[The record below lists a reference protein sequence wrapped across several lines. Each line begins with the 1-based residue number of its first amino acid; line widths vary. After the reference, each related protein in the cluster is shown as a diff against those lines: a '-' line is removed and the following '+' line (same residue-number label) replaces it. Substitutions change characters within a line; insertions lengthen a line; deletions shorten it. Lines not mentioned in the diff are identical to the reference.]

1 MTMHVRP
8 IAVLLSALFVAGC
21 NSADDR
27 LRDEVKESVAAN
39 LADRQDISE
48 SDKKAAA
55 EAIAEDVVQLSR
67 EIAEVQPL
75 IDENNRRLER
85 ERPSLSE
92 HKARDCE
99 QRRLELEA
107 LQRLSQNPNSLDL
120 DPSQRESLPDEIR
133 RVEEGIAERCGV
145 E

>member
-1 MTMHVRP
+1 MTLHVRQ

-21 NSADDR
+21 NSAEDR
-27 LRDEVKESVAAN
+27 LRDEVKEEVTAN
-39 LADRQDISE
+39 LADRKDISE
-48 SDKKAAA
+48 SDKEAAA
-55 EAIAEDVVQLSR
+55 EVIAEDVVQLKR
-67 EIAEVQPL
+67 EFEEIQPQ

-92 HKARDCE
+92 LKARDCE

-107 LQRLSQNPNSLDL
+107 LQRLSQDPTSLDL
-120 DPSQRESLPDEIR
+120 DPSQRDALPEEIR
-133 RVEEGIAERCGV
+133 RAETELAERCGV